1 MGHSVKIYLTNCLNL
16 LKLLFRNYS
25 TVLTFITL
33 TFMQNTL
40 LVSSLAFQY
49 RDLCELLPSLLHI
62 WLHLGLYSQIECR
75 PSDSWN
81 CILNSQRRE
90 GKAEWWLVLVRPFP
104 VWDLWQQLADWGG
117 GVVPPSPWPSNS
129 LSCLT
134 AGVSWLAGTPLDQ
147 YLDGIRPLHHTHS
160 HNHWMGICEN
170 PCFGIH
176 GVILYEH
183 YIWTFQPCIS
193 HNSLLR
199 PPLKIW
205 TDICKEFII
214 HVLLIIAIPNDCKL
228 QSTQTRQEAERPLS
242 PIW

>member
-117 GVVPPSPWPSNS
+117 GVVPPSPWPSSCLS
-129 LSCLT
+129 LLT
-134 AGVSWLAGTPLDQ
+134 AGVSWLAGTHQISTWMEYDLS
-147 YLDGIRPLHHTHS
+147 IIHIHTTIEWGS
-160 HNHWMGICEN
+160 ARIPVLVFMVLSYMNI
-170 PCFGIH
+170 I
-176 GVILYEH
+176 YEH
-183 YIWTFQPCIS
+183 SS
-193 HNSLLR
+193 H
-199 PPLKIW
+199 
-205 TDICKEFII
+205 
-214 HVLLIIAIPNDCKL
+214 A
-228 QSTQTRQEAERPLS
+228 S
-242 PIW
+242 PIIVCYALRSRYEQIYVKNL